1 MERRIIGRP
10 LYRCGMREPPR
21 LSVVIPTREGIEELA
36 PVLAA
41 LEKQVERTGAEVIVV
56 GPVEPARA
64 PGWTRVI
71 ELADD
76 DIFRLRM
83 AGLREARGEVV
94 AIGEDH
100 AVPRD
105 EWCEAIVR
113 AHAEHPD
120 SPAVVGS
127 MRNGT
132 AATIGGRSN
141 FLAFAAPFQ
150 PPMPTLRARRPPP
163 SSIVSLKASALGT
176 AREEPGYLEATLIPR
191 LFEEGRMAADER
203 ILIDHHQDHGLRW
216 AVTNAFHSAR
226 ASYGAARPQL
236 DHAARLRSARWS
248 LVNWPRRIMSEART
262 ATGSR
267 ADLAAV
273 AAIAAA
279 AALGASCGSLA
290 GPGRSP
296 ERVA

>member
-1 MERRIIGRP
+1 
-10 LYRCGMREPPR
+10 MREPPP
-21 LSVVIPTREGIEELA
+21 LSVVIPTREDIGALE

-41 LEKQVERTGAEVIVV
+41 LEPQAMQTGAEVLVV
-56 GPVEPARA
+56 GPVKARA
-64 PGWTRVI
+64 PEWVRV
-71 ELADD
+71 LVADDD

-83 AGLREARGEVV
+83 LGLRAASGSVV

-100 AVPRD
+100 AVPHAD
-105 EWCEAIVR
+105 WCEAIVR
-113 AHAEHPD
+113 AHAGRPD

-127 MRNGT
+127 MCNAT

-163 SSIVSLKASALGT
+163 SSIVSLKASALEA

-203 ILIDHHQDHGLRW
+203 ILIDHHQDHGVRW

-236 DHAARLRSARWS
+236 DRAARLRTARWS
-248 LVNWPRRIMSEART
+248 LVNWPRRMLGEARE
-262 ATGSR
+262 ATTSR

-273 AAIAAA
+273 ALIAAA
-279 AALGASCGSLA
+279 AAAGAASGSLA

-296 ERVA
+296 ARVA